1 MRPTA
6 VIADDEPALRRHL
19 ERLLGALWPELEIVA
34 SVGDGSAAREAI
46 EGHEPDV
53 AFLDI
58 RMPAPDG
65 LTLAAE
71 LAGRTAVVFVTAYDE
86 HAVEAFAHAALDY
99 LVKPVSEDRLQETVA
114 RLQARWN
121 APAPAVQVDLL
132 RALAQTIRTP
142 APYLTWL
149 RVTQGDE
156 VTLVSVDDVLFFRAD
171 RKYTSA
177 VTVSGEHLL
186 RQSISEL
193 ESNLDP
199 ERFWRIHRSTI
210 VAVSAVRSARRDL
223 SGRYRV
229 RLHDSDEELAVSAA
243 HAHRFRSG

>member
-19 ERLLGALWPELEIVA
+19 ERLLRTLWPELEIVA

-46 EGHEPDV
+46 EATNRTSPFSTS
-53 AFLDI
+53 ACLPPTAS
-58 RMPAPDG
+58 RSRRS
-65 LTLAAE
+65 
-71 LAGRTAVVFVTAYDE
+71 AGRTAVVFVTAYDE
-86 HAVEAFAHAALDY
+86 HAVEALRT
-99 LVKPVSEDRLQETVA
+99 LPGLSGQPVSEDRLQETVA

-132 RALAQTIRTP
+132 HALAQTIRTP

-177 VTVSGEHLL
+177 VTVSKEHLL

>member
-19 ERLLGALWPELEIVA
+19 ERLLRTLWPELEIVA

-46 EGHEPDV
+46 EGHEPDI

-132 RALAQTIRTP
+132 HALAQTIRTP

-193 ESNLDP
+193 ESN
-199 ERFWRIHRSTI
+199 RSRAIRRIHRSTI
-210 VAVSAVRSARRDL
+210 VAVSAVRSARRDP